1 MLIERDFRK
10 ELNYRTS
17 RSGGPGGQNVNKVE
31 TSVTVIWNVAE
42 SIFFNQEEKELI
54 STRLKNRI
62 NLEGLLQFTVSESR
76 TQLQNKKIATDR
88 IVEMVNICLVKRKPR
103 KATKPSKRQV
113 EKRIQAKKQISEK
126 KENRR
131 FRI

>member
-42 SIFFNQEEKELI
+42 SIFFSQEEKELI

-62 NLEGLLQFTVSESR
+62 NLEGLLQLTVSESR

-113 EKRIQAKKQISEK
+113 EKRIQTKKQISEK

>member
-1 MLIERDFRK
+1 MERDFSK
-10 ELNYRTS
+10 ELNYRTA

-31 TSVTVIWNVAE
+31 TAVTAIWNVGD
-42 SIFFNQEEKELI
+42 SQFFSLEEKEMI
-54 STRLKNRI
+54 GTKLKNRI
-62 NLEGLLQFTVSESR
+62 SQEGLLQITVSESR
-76 TQLQNKKIATDR
+76 TQLQNKKIATER
-88 IVEMVNICLVKRKPR
+88 VIEMVNRCLVKAKPR

-113 EKRIQAKKQISEK
+113 EKRIKAKKQISEK

>member
-62 NLEGLLQFTVSESR
+62 NLEGLLQLTVSESR

>member
-62 NLEGLLQFTVSESR
+62 NLEGLLQLTVSESR
-76 TQLQNKKIATDR
+76 TQIQNKKIATDR
-88 IVEMVNICLVKRKPR
+88 IVEMVNICLVSTLR
-103 KATKPSKRQV
+103 
-113 EKRIQAKKQISEK
+113 
-126 KENRR
+126 
-131 FRI
+131 

>member
-62 NLEGLLQFTVSESR
+62 NLEGPLQLTVSESR
-76 TQLQNKKIATDR
+76 TQIQNKKIATDR

>member
-62 NLEGLLQFTVSESR
+62 NLEGLLQLTVSESR

-126 KENRR
+126 KDNRR

>member
-42 SIFFNQEEKELI
+42 SIFFSQEEKELI

-62 NLEGLLQFTVSESR
+62 NLEGLLQLTVSESR

-88 IVEMVNICLVKRKPR
+88 IVEMVNICLIKRKPR

>member
-42 SIFFNQEEKELI
+42 SIFFSQEEKELI
-54 STRLKNRI
+54 STKLKNRI
-62 NLEGLLQFTVSESR
+62 NLEGLLQLTVSESR

-88 IVEMVNICLVKRKPR
+88 IVEMVNICLIKRKPR

>member
-62 NLEGLLQFTVSESR
+62 NLEGLLQLTVSESR
-76 TQLQNKKIATDR
+76 TQIQNKKIATDR